1 MGKTA
6 HSDYACG
13 GVGSEEVQGV
23 YVAISYTALVTAP
36 RETGG
41 LLLVLVSGFATRSK
55 LVI

>member
-6 HSDYACG
+6 HSDYAFG
-13 GVGSEEVQGV
+13 GVGSGTVQGV